1 MNTTKIPPA
10 FQQMESN
17 TKIKEVLESYRER
30 VGGPRDGSGGAVT
43 EAMCAAA
50 IGCRAYAKGEYFSK

>member
-1 MNTTKIPPA
+1 
-10 FQQMESN
+10 MESN

-30 VGGPRDGSGGAVT
+30 VGGPRDGNGGAVT